1 MVKIM
6 NQIKKEEKTHMP
18 KQFNFWIVASGD
30 AARKICNYLS
40 KQIIY
45 MRNNQYKKTF
55 YTLQREMLL
64 TGEV

>member
-1 MVKIM
+1 
-6 NQIKKEEKTHMP
+6 MP

-40 KQIIY
+40 KQVIY

>member
-1 MVKIM
+1 
-6 NQIKKEEKTHMP
+6 MP

-64 TGEV
+64 QERCRAEEGKWINI